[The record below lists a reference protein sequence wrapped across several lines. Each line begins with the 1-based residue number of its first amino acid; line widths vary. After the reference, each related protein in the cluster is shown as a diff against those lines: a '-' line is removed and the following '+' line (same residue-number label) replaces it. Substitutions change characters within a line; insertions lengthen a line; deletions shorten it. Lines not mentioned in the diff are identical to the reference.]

1 MGKVVRSPEEYQ
13 TFAAQCLRLLRVV
26 ADPQSKAVLLQMA
39 ATWIK
44 LAERFTAN
52 AEKKAA

>member
-1 MGKVVRSPEEYQ
+1 VGKAVRSPEEYQ

-44 LAERFTAN
+44 LAERLRAK
-52 AEKKAA
+52 AEKEAA